1 MIFTNKNGMEV
12 YNVDMFLKITP
23 FIIVIISIF
32 ILILVICKMIKYIE
46 ALQFEIEK
54 CKKKI
59 TRLEILYNIEKG
71 VIESVSNT
79 E

>member
-1 MIFTNKNGMEV
+1 M
-12 YNVDMFLKITP
+12 DMFLKITP

-54 CKKKI
+54 CEKKI
-59 TRLEILYNIEKG
+59 NRLEILYNIEKG